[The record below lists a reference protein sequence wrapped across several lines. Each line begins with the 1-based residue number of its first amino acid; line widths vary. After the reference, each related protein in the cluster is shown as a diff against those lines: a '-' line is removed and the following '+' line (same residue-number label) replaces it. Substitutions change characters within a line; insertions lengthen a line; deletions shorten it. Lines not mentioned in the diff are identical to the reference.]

1 MSILTNTQ
9 CPIEFSLGSDQYDNC
24 PQQKTAKDFKSFTE
38 AIWANGSNKKGM
50 TYICAPFDVGLHKT
64 PAKYPGENTWRQK
77 HLVKPRRFLSLDID
91 GMTPPTW
98 VWLKQWLQDK
108 GINCCWYTTASHSLG
123 NPRVRLVV
131 ELDRLVSR
139 EEGVI
144 LAQIL
149 ETHIQE
155 SSPYQASINF
165 DQSVHK
171 GEQPFF
177 LPVVNDETKK
187 ETQGDKYARF
197 VIYDRQPLDVG
208 SFLSK
213 AHKTKPQPEITD
225 PAKPPVGAWQQKSL
239 TEQTS
244 HIEAFKQALREWAE
258 VGSKEGF
265 DNDRAKAKESALRSV
280 GAIWNWC
287 WVFDDASRAD
297 VLAELLKT
305 PVNEL
310 GDQGRNKWLA
320 TVTLAARLAPV
331 GSDDAEHIKQEV
343 FEWSEQH
350 ECYEDDYDAALDEFE
365 KVWDEGEST
374 TSETNLPIKLLFNLR
389 KRKKCLPQLLM
400 TDGSLFDVLVRP
412 LSIEDHLKPL
422 ERLSHADI
430 KSNFE
435 KMLRAT
441 QQLPL
446 FEEPLEQDEVVRAR
460 FKFWSCSELQQRKP
474 IEWRV
479 KHVLPKTGLAAV
491 YGASGS
497 GKTFLVLDLLA
508 RISLGRDFFG
518 HKAVPCPIVYACL
531 EGLAGIS
538 NRVKAWEEKHQTTL
552 PSDFRIMADQLSLAN
567 QDAEQFALAV
577 NTNGLGGGVIVI
589 DTLNQSAPTAD
600 ENSSK
605 DMGIIIQNAQTI
617 QRLTK
622 SLVILVHHTGKD
634 KSRGLRG
641 HSSLIAALD
650 AAIEVKVGSLTR
662 EWALT
667 KAKDAENIAGQLFLL
682 ESVPLGVDD
691 EGEAISSCVIMPNQA
706 AIFEPPPPT
715 GKNQKI
721 VLEALQGLLVNRASI
736 SRSELVDHV
745 RSELGG
751 EPKRHNARV
760 AEALESLINSGHVFE
775 IEQGVFALE
784 RPKAASPFF

>member
-1 MSILTNTQ
+1 MSCLINMQ
-9 CPIEFSLGSDQYDNC
+9 YPIYFSLGSDQFDNC
-24 PQQKTAKDFKSFTE
+24 PEQRSVPDFKAFTE
-38 AIWANGSNKKGM
+38 AIWTHISERKGM
-50 TYICAPFDVGLHKT
+50 TYICAPLSDGPHNNQN
-64 PAKYPGENTWRQK
+64 KYFHEKTWRLK
-77 HLVKPRRFLSLDID
+77 KLVQPRRFLALDID
-91 GMTPPTW
+91 GMTPDAW
-98 VWLKQWLQDK
+98 QWLRTWLRQQE
-108 GINCCWYTTASHSLG
+108 INCCWYTTSSHTAELPRTRIIIELG
-123 NPRVRLVV
+123 RPVTQV
-131 ELDRLVSR
+131 EGECLGKAFELH
-139 EEGVI
+139 I
-144 LAQIL
+144 LSQCPDQGAIK
-149 ETHIQE
+149 
-155 SSPYQASINF
+155 F
-165 DQSVHK
+165 DQSVYR
-171 GEQPFF
+171 GEQPIY
-177 LPVVNDETKK
+177 LPVVNEQTRQHTDID
-187 ETQGDKYARF
+187 QDCQHA
-197 VIYDRQPLDVG
+197 ICDQQPLDVPY
-208 SFLSK
+208 FLSMMPAVK
-213 AHKTKPQPEITD
+213 VKSLDKPAI
-225 PAKPPVGAWQQKSL
+225 GSWQQQYL
-239 TEQTS
+239 TEQTEY
-244 HIEAFKQALREWAE
+244 IETFKQALREWAE
-258 VGSKEGF
+258 VGSREGF
-265 DNDRAKAKESALRSV
+265 ESDNAKAKESALRRV

-287 WVFDDASRAD
+287 WVFDNASRAD

-310 GDQGRNKWLA
+310 GEQGRNKWLA
-320 TVTLAARLAPV
+320 KVTLAARLAPL
-331 GSDDAEHIKQEV
+331 GSDDAEQIKETV
-343 FEWSEQH
+343 FEWSEEH
-350 ECYEDDYDAALDEFE
+350 ECYEDDYDFALEEFE
-365 KVWDEGEST
+365 KVWAEGELT

-400 TDGSLFDVLVRP
+400 TDGSLFDVLARAS
-412 LSIEDHLKPL
+412 SIEDLFKPL
-422 ERLSHADI
+422 DNFSHAEI
-430 KSNFE
+430 KANFE
-435 KMLRAT
+435 KMHRAT

-538 NRVKAWEEKHQTTL
+538 NRIKAWEEKHRTIL
-552 PSDFRIMADQLSLAN
+552 PSNFRIMADQLSLAN

-577 NTNGLGGGVIVI
+577 NTNDLGGGVIVI

-617 QRLTK
+617 HRLTN

-650 AAIEVKVGSLTR
+650 AAIEVKIGSLTR

-691 EGEAISSCVIMPNQA
+691 EGEAISSCVIMPNQVS
-706 AIFEPPPPT
+706 IFEPPPPT

-721 VLEALQGLLVNRASI
+721 VLEALKGLLVNQASI
-736 SRSELVDHV
+736 SRSELIDHV

-760 AEALESLINSGHVFE
+760 TEALERLINSGHVFE
-775 IEQGVFALE
+775 IEQGVFSLE

>member
-1 MSILTNTQ
+1 MTILNDKQ
-9 CPIEFSLGSDQYDNC
+9 CPIDFSLGSNQYDNC
-24 PQQKTAKDFKSFTE
+24 PEQRSVPDFREFTE
-38 AIWANGSNKKGM
+38 AIWAHISERKGM
-50 TYICAPFDVGLHKT
+50 TYICAPLSAGLHNNQT
-64 PAKYPGENTWRQK
+64 KYLHEKTWRLK
-77 HLVKPRRFLSLDID
+77 KLVQPRRFLALDID
-91 GMTPPTW
+91 GMTPDAW
-98 VWLKQWLQDK
+98 QWLRTWLRQQK
-108 GINCCWYTTASHSLG
+108 INCCWYTTSSHTAELPRTRIMIELG
-123 NPRVRLVV
+123 RPVNQV
-131 ELDRLVSR
+131 EGECLGKAFES
-139 EEGVI
+139 
-144 LAQIL
+144 
-149 ETHIQE
+149 HIQ
-155 SSPYQASINF
+155 SQCPHQGAIKF
-165 DQSVHK
+165 DQSVYR
-171 GEQPFF
+171 GEQPIY
-177 LPVVNDETKK
+177 LPVINEQTRQHT
-187 ETQGDKYARF
+187 EMDKDCQHA
-197 VIYDRQPLDVG
+197 ICDQQPLDVQ
-208 SFLSK
+208 SFLSMIPTVK
-213 AHKTKPQPEITD
+213 VKSSDKPAID
-225 PAKPPVGAWQQKSL
+225 SWQQKSQ
-239 TEQTS
+239 TEQAE
-244 HIEAFKQALREWAE
+244 HIEAFKQGLRDWAEAGANKGFDSDDAQAKEAALRHI
-258 VGSKEGF
+258 GS
-265 DNDRAKAKESALRSV
+265 
-280 GAIWNWC
+280 IWNWC
-287 WVFDDASRAD
+287 WVFDELSKSD

-305 PVNEL
+305 PINEL
-310 GDQGRNKWLA
+310 GEQGRNKWLA
-320 TVTLAARLAPV
+320 TVTLAARLAPL
-331 GSDDAEHIKQEV
+331 GSGDAGQIKEAV
-343 FEWSEQH
+343 FEWSEEH
-350 ECYEDDYDAALDEFE
+350 ECYENDYDFALEEFE
-365 KVWDEGEST
+365 KVWAEGEHT

-400 TDGSLFDVLVRP
+400 TDGSLFDVLVRAS
-412 LSIEDHLKPL
+412 SIEDLFKPL
-422 ERLSHADI
+422 NNFSHAEI
-430 KSNFE
+430 KTNFE

-617 QRLTK
+617 QRLTN

-650 AAIEVKVGSLTR
+650 SAIEVKVGSLTR

-721 VLEALQGLLVNRASI
+721 VLDALQGLLVNKASI

-760 AEALESLINSGHVFE
+760 AEALESLINSGQVFE